1 MKRLFA
7 LIILLSSSIA
17 LHAGEAEKQ
26 LIDRWYDALASINR
40 SAITDLL
47 SDKAMITLGD
57 LDIIQTKKEF
67 ITSLDEWEDAMKGS
81 TIRHAVESDEGG
93 ILSVL
98 VCYKFPDN
106 ESLGR
111 EVFIFEAGKILEST
125 QETMAES
132 CDTFPG

>member
-40 SAITDLL
+40 SEITDLL

-106 ESLGR
+106 ESLAR